1 MDGDR
6 FRLFVC
12 FFFFREKQTTYCGN
26 CKLVY
31 QISRIKGIVFLINNL
46 KADNV

>member
-12 FFFFREKQTTYCGN
+12 FFFREKQTTYCGN
-26 CKLVY
+26 CKLVC
-31 QISRIKGIVFLINNL
+31 QISRIKGIEFLINNL